1 MKYIEQINKYWVYS
15 FKDQYVELRHFWFLL
30 LNTNGAQTVSQ
41 HIFKLQTGQNY
52 FIQMVLK
59 NIREKAIH
67 MKNSLHVQ
75 ICCPNSKM
83 QKYLKNNFGNIFK
96 IFFKNCW
103 NIFRKSANYG
113 RKTPIFEKYFKN
125 VPKIIFSIFWEA
137 ILYVW

>member
-1 MKYIEQINKYWVYS
+1 MHWW
-15 FKDQYVELRHFWFLL
+15 HWWHLL
-30 LNTNGAQTVSQ
+30 
-41 HIFKLQTGQNY
+41 NY

-125 VPKIIFSIFWEA
+125 VPKIFFLFFFHFWTRTSILYMLSIFHTYIFFSSFHFSHLKIES
-137 ILYVW
+137 ILENHQ